1 MLSFIYNLSKISKPC
16 IQFLILK
23 YLNLFLILLV
33 LKKKLFLYFWLYWVF
48 AAAWAFLLMWC
59 MGFSLQWLLSLQST
73 GSRVH
78 GLQELQVL
86 CLVVGYMGLVTLCL
100 VNLARAGIKP
110 VSPALQGGFL
120 TIGPQ
125 LFLFFS
131 SSDYYCV

>member
-1 MLSFIYNLSKISKPC
+1 
-16 IQFLILK
+16 
-23 YLNLFLILLV
+23 
-33 LKKKLFLYFWLYWVF
+33 
-48 AAAWAFLLMWC
+48 

-86 CLVVGYMGLVTLCL
+86 CLLVGYMGLVTLWL
-100 VNLARAGIKP
+100 VNLARAGIKL

-120 TIGPQ
+120 TIGPPGKPQ